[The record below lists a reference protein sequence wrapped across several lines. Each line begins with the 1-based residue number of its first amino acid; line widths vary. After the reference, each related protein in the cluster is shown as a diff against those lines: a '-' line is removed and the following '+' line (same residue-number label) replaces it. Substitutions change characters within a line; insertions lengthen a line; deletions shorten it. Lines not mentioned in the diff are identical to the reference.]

1 MNEDQR
7 QALRTLSER
16 ANQHPENLAFVEG
29 IPKNLIGEL
38 FRRGHISKPKKGYVS
53 LKHGGAALARELR
66 IRAEMDAAEEA
77 FENDDE

>member
-1 MNEDQR
+1 MNEDQS

-16 ANQHPENLAFVEG
+16 ANAHPENLAAVEG

-53 LKHGGAALARELR
+53 LRGGGASLARELQ
-66 IRAEMDAAEEA
+66 IRAEMEAAIDSYE
-77 FENDDE
+77 DE